1 MQAGRNSGERTGNNA
16 PVLGTEVTQPKNH
29 GSFNTRTNNS
39 GGTRGP
45 AEGAEPSGSAP
56 LVFPGQSTHEPRYW
70 ASSSIINSHRAVS
83 GGASR
88 VGAFRSRM
96 RASTRGS
103 RGAWICTCM

>member
-56 LVFPGQSTHEPRYW
+56 SFSQVKAPTSLATW
-70 ASSSIINSHRAVS
+70 RATPS
-83 GGASR
+83 
-88 VGAFRSRM
+88 
-96 RASTRGS
+96 
-103 RGAWICTCM
+103 